1 MKYSTIGLVFILAIA
16 LFGVSDGANAAKVKT
31 GYVFVINFDTGSYA
45 GGKLTLNGNGQSN
58 VIYFPDVPM
67 NQAGHIGVSKFME
80 LWEGG
85 INGFTSAAPNAT
97 LSLIAQG
104 KENNG
109 VLTISNPGVDGN
121 SISFDAKLVS
131 GEPPSEFKTGGL
143 FLGEFSD
150 ELLVD

>member
-1 MKYSTIGLVFILAIA
+1 MKYSTIGLVFILAMA

-58 VIYFPDVPM
+58 VIYFRDA
-67 NQAGHIGVSKFME
+67 QSGHIGVVEFVK

-85 INGFTSAAPNAT
+85 INGFTSASPNAT
-97 LSLIAQG
+97 LSLIADEQ
-104 KENNG
+104 ENNG
-109 VLTISNPGVDGN
+109 VLTITNPKVEGN

-131 GEPPSEFKTGGL
+131 GEPPEEFKTGGL